1 MTPKEGLEAI
11 KKLLFTDNPAPVIPA
26 PVAPVA
32 LATEYKLE
40 DGTPVSIDK
49 LEAGGIVTIAGAPAP
64 DGQLKLEDGTA
75 LTIVGGMISIV
86 TPVTPVEPPMDLS
99 KQFAA
104 DFAAFKVDFESH
116 KLAFTKV
123 QADFAAANET
133 IGKQDLAIK
142 GLLEV
147 VTTLAKTDVA
157 NPVETPVDFEKLTP
171 IQKFRATKI

>member
-11 KKLLFTDNPAPVIPA
+11 KKLLFNDAIPPA

-40 DGTPVSIDK
+40 DGTMVSIDK

-75 LTIVGGMISIV
+75 LTIVSGMISIV
-86 TPVTPVEPPMDLS
+86 TPVTPVEAPVDLS

-104 DFAAFKVDFESH
+104 DFAAFKVEFASH
-116 KLAFTKV
+116 KEAFTKV

-157 NPVETPVDFEKLTP
+157 NPVEAPVDFEKLTP
-171 IQKFRATKI
+171 IQKFRLTKI